1 MQELEAQVGPS
12 ISVHPEWG
20 CAGMG
25 HAPNALS
32 YFCGSGGQCRGCRH
46 QDLLTILPLKVRGKP
61 RQASGSRRLRKNIC
75 LGSLPN
81 FRAGACRC
89 HCWRSMATPC
99 LTGLGVGNI
108 KDQEYKGEG
117 CNSDG
122 AQGLCMDHTK
132 GMILHDLPKPQ
143 NNQHLT

>member
-1 MQELEAQVGPS
+1 
-12 ISVHPEWG
+12 
-20 CAGMG
+20 
-25 HAPNALS
+25 
-32 YFCGSGGQCRGCRH
+32 
-46 QDLLTILPLKVRGKP
+46 
-61 RQASGSRRLRKNIC
+61 
-75 LGSLPN
+75 
-81 FRAGACRC
+81 
-89 HCWRSMATPC
+89 MATPC

-132 GMILHDLPKPQ
+132 GMILHDPPKPQ